1 MSDTTAIMRALL
13 PQASVLIDLEV
24 DSKKTLLQTIA
35 QAAATHADLDQHTVF
50 DVLWER
56 EKLGSTGVGHGI
68 AIPHG
73 RVPGVTQVIGLFAR
87 LKSPLD
93 YEALDEKPVDLV
105 FLLMAPENDG
115 ADHLQ
120 ALSAVSQLLRNKALC
135 QNLRTAS
142 DANAIYRY
150 LTETVLDEQAA

>member
-1 MSDTTAIMRALL
+1 MTDTTAIMRALL
-13 PQASVLIDLEV
+13 PQASVMIDLEV
-24 DSKKTLLQTIA
+24 DSKKGLLQSVA
-35 QAAATHADLDQHTVF
+35 QAAAAQSGLDPHVIF

-73 RVPGVTQVIGLFAR
+73 RMPGVTQVVGLFAR
-87 LKSPLD
+87 LKTPLA
-93 YEALDEKPVDLV
+93 YESLDEKPVDLV

-135 QNLRTAS
+135 QNLRS
-142 DANAIYRY
+142 ANSAEAAYRY